1 MSLFSFLFGGKK
13 FGRRSVSTQT
23 MELIR
28 YEWKGIGELLAQ
40 KGPSQLRNALIKAD
54 KTLDNALRDI
64 VAGEN
69 MGERLKNAKDTFDPY
84 TYEKL
89 WKAHKLRNS
98 LVHES
103 GFEPPHHMVTTAIEN
118 FRVGLQKIGVRV

>member
-1 MSLFSFLFGGKK
+1 MSLLSFLFGGRGLGAK
-13 FGRRSVSTQT
+13 SILPQT
-23 MELIR
+23 VEVISR
-28 YEWKGIGELLAQ
+28 EWREVDDLVTQ

-64 VAGEN
+64 MPGES
-69 MGERLKNAKDTFDPY
+69 MGERLKNAKDKFDPQ

-103 GFEPPHHMVTTAIEN
+103 GFEPPHHMITSAIES
-118 FRVGLQKIGVRV
+118 FRKGLRQLGVKI